1 MTKTT
6 RQKIYDF
13 NKPTA
18 VYCQIAVSV
27 LAEIYLTD
35 FRFKGIKLKIKS
47 VEAIIENNVSYPLQL
62 LSSKRLQRFIF
73 TTEHRKFEIQLVDEN
88 GNLPYIHLSSLTYG
102 VMRLGVKVED
112 FIVDDIQQIKS
123 DVEFKNIYLAKLFD
137 ATIPRRIEN
146 GTIHA
151 SQITANIG
159 NNIWQQRKII
169 NLK

>member
-1 MTKTT
+1 MIKTT

-27 LAEIYLTD
+27 LAEIYRTD

-47 VEAIIENNVSYPLQL
+47 VEAVIENNVSYPLQL

-73 TTEHRKFEIQLVDEN
+73 TTEHRKIEIQLVDEN
-88 GNLPYIHLSSLTYG
+88 GNLPYIHLSSLMDS
-102 VMRLGVKVED
+102 VMRLGVKVEN
-112 FIVDDIQQIKS
+112 FGVSDIQRIKS
-123 DVEFKNIYLAKLFD
+123 NVDFKDIYLAKLFD
-137 ATIPRRIEN
+137 TTKPKISS
-146 GTIHA
+146 GVIHA
-151 SQITANIG
+151 SRITASSSY
-159 NNIWQQRKII
+159 NIWQQRKII